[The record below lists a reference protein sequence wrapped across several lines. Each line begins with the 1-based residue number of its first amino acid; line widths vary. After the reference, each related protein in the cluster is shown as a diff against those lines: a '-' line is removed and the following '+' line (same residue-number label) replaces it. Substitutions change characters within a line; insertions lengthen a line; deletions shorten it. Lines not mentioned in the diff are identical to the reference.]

1 MNKIYFLNSN
11 IIPREFNIITQATN
25 LMYGSKNHELWEDN
39 NYLKVLLAPNLVALI
54 RKAQDKYEITE
65 EQAVALLTRNEHS
78 DAPLDHL
85 RFITNKG
92 LQKKAK
98 KSLARFGSIHIEQD
112 GKEYL
117 LILKWDKKDGLF
129 IEEESILS
137 DTQTISQ

>member
-25 LMYGSKNHELWEDN
+25 LMYGAKKHELWEDN
-39 NYLKVLLAPNLVALI
+39 NYLKVLLAPNLVSLVN
-54 RKAQDKYEITE
+54 KAQEDFDITE
-65 EQAVALLTRNEHS
+65 EEAIALLTRNEHS

-98 KSLARFGSIHIEQD
+98 KNLARFGSIHLTKD
-112 GKEYL
+112 GKEFL

-129 IEEESILS
+129 VEEESNLNE
-137 DTQTISQ
+137 TQTSSQ